1 MTKLSTL
8 SLVPETLFLLGKLL
22 LLSPTS
28 SFGRNTRFSYF
39 PGHFRSSSVHHI
51 RDVYILSPVGF
62 HTYSYR
68 VFMYNEFEPIK
79 NFDAGAPFASGMELL
94 KFYSFDTVDVSRL
107 RPRHLTT
114 LHPLTMLHPLTR
126 WAATSAPSSALA
138 SSSTS
143 ASPSSCTSSTPDVA
157 EGWRRRGWGRCAGGG
172 GGA

>member
-8 SLVPETLFLLGKLL
+8 YALVPETLSLLLGKLL

-68 VFMYNEFEPIK
+68 VFMYNEFEP
-79 NFDAGAPFASGMELL
+79 N
-94 KFYSFDTVDVSRL
+94 
-107 RPRHLTT
+107 
-114 LHPLTMLHPLTR
+114 
-126 WAATSAPSSALA
+126 
-138 SSSTS
+138 
-143 ASPSSCTSSTPDVA
+143 
-157 EGWRRRGWGRCAGGG
+157 
-172 GGA
+172 